1 MNVVFI
7 INFNCTFKSFSDQL
21 LEFIQLIQFE
31 LGVLFVL
38 LHGHVMM

>member
-1 MNVVFI
+1 
-7 INFNCTFKSFSDQL
+7 L